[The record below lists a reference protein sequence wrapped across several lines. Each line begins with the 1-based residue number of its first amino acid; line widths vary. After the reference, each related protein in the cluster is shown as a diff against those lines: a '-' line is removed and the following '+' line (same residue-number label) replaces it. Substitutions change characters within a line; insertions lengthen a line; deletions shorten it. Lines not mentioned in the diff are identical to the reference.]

1 MDLAE
6 IDVSSAYSAVYRVST
21 TGEIVESEIS
31 VVEQEDRFNPLSV
44 RSGRLV
50 PTDLALTEQWHDI
63 LEQVS
68 QDRTP
73 RLFST
78 QPPSP
83 SVIAAIVPTARHDI
97 VEVRTQRSRV
107 CSTQCINEFARIV
120 GWTRRETE
128 VADLLCAGLVP
139 KQIAARFLTEVS
151 TVRSQIKS
159 LLIKSG
165 ASSIGNLVL
174 TLGRLPAIEVT
185 QKLAPQPA
193 AVASSVIERSMAA
206 AATAIPPVPVTRP
219 VTNPF
224 ASLMG
229 K

>member
-6 IDVSSAYSAVYRVST
+6 IYLNSSYSAIYRVN
-21 TGEIVESEIS
+21 TGGQIVESEIS
-31 VVEQEDRFNPLSV
+31 VVEQEDEFDPLSV
-44 RSGRLV
+44 RDGCLI
-50 PTDLALTEQWHDI
+50 PADLSLTEEWRDT
-63 LEQVS
+63 LEQVA

-73 RLFST
+73 KLFST
-78 QPPSP
+78 MPPSP
-83 SVIAAIVPTARHDI
+83 QIIAAIVPTARHDI
-97 VEVRTQRSRV
+97 VEIRTQRSRV

-139 KQIAARFLTEVS
+139 KQIAARFSTEVS

-193 AVASSVIERSMAA
+193 SVASDIVERSMASVPR
-206 AATAIPPVPVTRP
+206 TVTPVAS
-219 VTNPF
+219 PF
-224 ASLMG
+224 ASLLS